1 MALGNSFGLSGTL
14 TAGIVSA
21 TGRCNVGI
29 MEYEN
34 FIQTDAAINPGN
46 SGGPLVNLKGE
57 VVGINT
63 AIFSRSGG
71 SLVIGFAVPSNM
83 VRTVMQGLMQEGRVV
98 RGYLG
103 VSIQDMSKSLAQSFG
118 YDGND
123 GALVV
128 DVAPDGP
135 AGRAGVL
142 EGDIIVRLDGSPVKS
157 SIQLRNAVACVRPGS
172 KVEVEIFRGG
182 DKVRY
187 TIEVTELDSGQT
199 ATPAQ
204 AGANPVPR
212 PSLGLTVKAMP
223 PGAGPD
229 GVVVTGVEQGSL
241 SEKAGLKV
249 GDVIV
254 NVEKSKILD
263 LAGFEH
269 AIQPLGHD
277 RGLRLKVR
285 RGQGSLYVFI
295 KP

>member
-1 MALGNSFGLSGTL
+1 
-14 TAGIVSA
+14 
-21 TGRCNVGI
+21 
-29 MEYEN
+29 
-34 FIQTDAAINPGN
+34 
-46 SGGPLVNLKGE
+46 
-57 VVGINT
+57 
-63 AIFSRSGG
+63 
-71 SLVIGFAVPSNM
+71 
-83 VRTVMQGLMQEGRVV
+83 MQEGRVV